1 MTAHAPSL
9 PHPRIAQRRAAVDAA
24 TRAKELRRRR
34 LLWLSLAVALVL
46 LSGYLAT
53 RSEMLD
59 VDRLEVAGTARTS
72 PEEIIAAAGVPT
84 GSPLIGLDL
93 AGARA
98 RIAGLPW
105 VADVYSRRSWDGVVR
120 FTITE
125 RSPLAALATPGGWAL
140 VEENGRV
147 LAVEQ
152 ELPGSSVPIIGLN
165 IAQAAPGD
173 WLEPT
178 QRGVLT
184 VAAELYEPVRG
195 AVRSVRAAT
204 EGYVLDLGDAG
215 RVLLGSA
222 EEMAAKVLAVH
233 TIIERV
239 DLRCMDT
246 LDVRS
251 PGNPVLTR
259 RNPCQ

>member
-1 MTAHAPSL
+1 MTAHAPSF

-24 TRAKELRRRR
+24 TRVKEARRRR
-34 LLWLSLAVALVL
+34 LLWMALAVALVL
-46 LSGYLAT
+46 LSGYLTT

-59 VDRLEVAGTARTS
+59 VDRLEVSGAVRTS
-72 PEEIIAAAGVPT
+72 PEEIIAASDLPM

-105 VADVYSRRSWDGVVR
+105 VKDVYSTKSWGGVVR

-125 RSPLAALATPGGWAL
+125 RSPLAALATPSGWAL

-147 LAVEQ
+147 LAMER
-152 ELPGSSVPIIGLN
+152 ELPGAPVPITGLN

-178 QRGVLT
+178 QRDALT

-195 AVRSVRAAT
+195 AVRSIQVGP
-204 EGYVLDLGDAG
+204 EGYVLDLHNAG
-215 RVLLGSA
+215 RVLLGNA

-233 TIIERV
+233 TFIDRV
-239 DLRCMDT
+239 NLRCMDT

-251 PGNPVLTR
+251 PGTPVLTR
-259 RNPCQ
+259 WNPCQ

>member
-1 MTAHAPSL
+1 MTVHAPGL

-24 TRAKELRRRR
+24 TRAKEGRRRR
-34 LLWLSLAVALVL
+34 LLWLALAAALVL

-59 VDRLEVAGTARTS
+59 IDRLEVNGAVRTS
-72 PEEIIAAAGVPT
+72 PDEIIAVSGVPT

-93 AGARA
+93 ADARA

-105 VADVYSRRSWDGVVR
+105 VKDVYSTRSWDGVVR

-125 RSPLAALATPGGWAL
+125 RSPLAALATPSGWAL

-152 ELPGSSVPIIGLN
+152 ELSGSPVPIIGLN

-178 QRGVLT
+178 QRGALT

-195 AVRSVRAAT
+195 AVRSVQVEP
-204 EGYVLDLGDAG
+204 EGYVLDLHNAG

-233 TIIERV
+233 TFIERV
-239 DLRCMDT
+239 NLRCMDT